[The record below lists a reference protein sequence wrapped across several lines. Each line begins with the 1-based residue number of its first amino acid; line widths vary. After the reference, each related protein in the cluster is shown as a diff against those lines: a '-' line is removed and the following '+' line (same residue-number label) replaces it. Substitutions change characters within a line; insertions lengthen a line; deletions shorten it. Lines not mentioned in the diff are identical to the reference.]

1 VNKNFLKNGFYNTV
15 GGIIRIGLAI
25 LTIPLL
31 IRLIGIEEYGLWTLA
46 SSVIAI
52 VGLAEAGLA
61 TATTVF
67 VSQDLGKG
75 DIDGLSQTLT
85 VTVGAMLIL
94 ATTAAIALWF
104 GAEGIISLFTKLDNT
119 QHLTAVKALQI
130 GGLVLWARL
139 LQQVLV
145 GVEQAYERYG
155 LMNLINTIQ
164 SALIALGM
172 LVIAYR
178 GGRTIALMQ
187 WQAVTAVAVLLSHAL
202 VVQSLLKTVNPRLAW
217 SKYKGIAVGR
227 YSVMVWLSSLGSALF
242 AKGDRIIVGS
252 LLGTQS
258 LGAYAAITDITTQ
271 INVLS
276 SLPVQPLVPSVSH
289 LIRNL
294 NNEQSKQNIKQAIQ
308 LNGLIA
314 FGLGGILITLSPLV
328 CNLIFTNV
336 IDIKYIFLFCI
347 STVIYSLYSL
357 NAVGYYILLGIGEA
371 NICAIVVSASGFLS
385 LTMIALGSYNFG
397 LIGAICGNF
406 PYLASC
412 LLLLMGVKHFCI
424 AQNTLIKWLR
434 FPFVFFCIVVYL
446 HFFVPY
452 SNVLRLGFSILQSC
466 ILFVWFIANNND
478 FFSKKLFNLK

>member
-1 VNKNFLKNGFYNTV
+1 MKNSFLKNGFYNTA

-31 IRLIGIEEYGLWTLA
+31 IRLIGVEEYGLWTLA

-67 VSQDLGKG
+67 VSQDLGKE
-75 DIDGLSQTLT
+75 DSDGLSQTLT

-94 ATTAAIALWF
+94 ATIAAFALWF
-104 GAEGIISLFTKLDNT
+104 GAEGIVSIFTKLDNT
-119 QHLTAVKALQI
+119 QQLTGVKALQI
-130 GGLVLWARL
+130 GGLVLWSRL

-145 GVEQAYERYG
+145 GVEQAYQRYG
-155 LMNLINTIQ
+155 LMNLLNTIQ
-164 SALIALGM
+164 SALITLGM

-187 WQAVTAVAVLLSHAL
+187 WQAVAAVAVLLSHAW
-202 VVQSLLKTVNPRLAW
+202 VVQSLLKTVNLHLAW
-217 SKYKGIAVGR
+217 SKDKGLAVGR
-227 YSVMVWLSSLGSALF
+227 YSVMIWLSSLGSALF
-242 AKGDRIIVGS
+242 ARGDRIIVGS

-258 LGAYAAITDITTQ
+258 LGVYAAITDITTQ

-276 SLPVQPLVPSVSH
+276 SLPVQPLVPAVSH
-289 LIRNL
+289 LIQNL
-294 NNEQSKQNIKQAIQ
+294 NNEQTKQNIKQAIQ
-308 LNGLIA
+308 LNGLVA
-314 FGLGGILITLSPLV
+314 LGLGGILITLSPLI
-328 CNLIFTNV
+328 CSLIFTNV

-357 NAVGYYILLGIGEA
+357 NAVGYYILLGIGAA
-371 NICAIVVSASGFLS
+371 NICAIVVAASGFLS
-385 LTMIALGSYNFG
+385 LIMIALGAYNFG

-406 PYLASC
+406 PYLLTN

-424 AQNTLIKWLR
+424 PQNTLIKWLK
-434 FPFVFFCIVVYL
+434 FPLLFFCIVVCL
-446 HFFVPY
+446 HYFILY
-452 SNVLRLGFSILQSC
+452 SNVLRLGSAILQSC
-466 ILFVWFIANNND
+466 ILLIWFTANNKG
-478 FFSKKLFNLK
+478 FFAKKLLNFK